1 VRGHA
6 ENLERDNVVMRQHIA
21 DLERQIKE
29 LGIEPKPLPA
39 YLPSP
44 AQSEEWSRSNDVSR
58 GQNTKEPTSPSTR
71 SENSAAFVP
80 TFTSS
85 GGADLYLGVSPWDGK
100 GLSEVKGMSMSLFGV
115 KFDIGEYITAE
126 TDERVKLMSG
136 ESSLDSIFA
145 IARSGK
151 KLIAELPKTLEECL
165 NYAHWYFIAFNA
177 YFPVLHRPAFLDMVR
192 FDNSILPRSLTNPG

>member
-1 VRGHA
+1 
-6 ENLERDNVVMRQHIA
+6 MRQHIA

-29 LGIEPKPLPA
+29 MGIEPKPLPP

-44 AQSEEWSRSNDVSR
+44 VSSNDWRRDSEATR
-58 GQNTKEPTSPSTR
+58 GHDSKEQTSPSLR
-71 SENSAAFVP
+71 SENSAACVP
-80 TFTSS
+80 PSFTSS
-85 GGADLYLGVSPWDGK
+85 GAADLYLGVSPWDGK

-115 KFDIGEYITAE
+115 KFDIGEYITSE

-151 KLIAELPKTLEECL
+151 KLVAELPKTLEECL
-165 NYAHWYFIAFNA
+165 NYAQWYFMAFNA
-177 YFPVLHRPAFLDMVR
+177 YFPVLHRPAFLDMVS
-192 FDNSILPRSLTNPG
+192 FDKSFHPVID

>member
-1 VRGHA
+1 
-6 ENLERDNVVMRQHIA
+6 MRQHIA

-29 LGIEPKPLPA
+29 LGLEPKPLPP

-44 AQSEEWSRSNDVSR
+44 VESEGWRRGSEASRGHDVNEQTSPPSRSV
-58 GQNTKEPTSPSTR
+58 
-71 SENSAAFVP
+71 NSAACVP
-80 TFTSS
+80 PSFTSS
-85 GGADLYLGVSPWDGK
+85 GGADLYLGVSPWNGK

-115 KFDIGEYITAE
+115 KFDIGEYITSE

-151 KLIAELPKTLEECL
+151 KPIAELPKTLEECL
-165 NYAHWYFIAFNA
+165 NYAHWYFMAFNA
-177 YFPVLHRPAFLDMVR
+177 YFPVLHRPAFLDMV
-192 FDNSILPRSLTNPG
+192 SLNNTHFLLL

>member
-29 LGIEPKPLPA
+29 LGIEPKPLPP
-39 YLPSP
+39 YLSSP
-44 AQSEEWSRSNDVSR
+44 VSSEDWRRNSEASR
-58 GQNTKEPTSPSTR
+58 GQDFKEQTSPSLR

-80 TFTSS
+80 PSFTSS
-85 GGADLYLGVSPWDGK
+85 GAADLYLGVSPWDGK

-115 KFDIGEYITAE
+115 KFDIGEYITSE

-165 NYAHWYFIAFNA
+165 NYAQWYCIAFNA
-177 YFPVLHRPAFLDMVR
+177 YFPILHRPAFFDMVR
-192 FDNSILPRSLTNPG
+192 LDIHPLPFID